1 MGRTYAGAR
10 VVFKKVDLQITH
22 WISIAF
28 SLTLSCDFATLVLS
42 SLRSRFEAA
51 FAPWYFLSL
60 CLMRSKRSTYVS
72 HVCNLVAVV
81 ADRRGSNFCGED
93 VVL

>member
-1 MGRTYAGAR
+1 MREIMGETYAGAR

-51 FAPWYFLSL
+51 FAP
-60 CLMRSKRSTYVS
+60 
-72 HVCNLVAVV
+72 
-81 ADRRGSNFCGED
+81 
-93 VVL
+93 